1 MTRQQQARLTRYA
14 WLSIAT
20 ALLTIVL
27 KTGAWMLTGS
37 VGLLSDAVE
46 SIVNLAGAT
55 FALLMLSYAAR
66 PADEGHPFGHGKA
79 EYFSS
84 GFEGLLIIFAAG
96 AILYAALNRL
106 LHPAE
111 LNQMGAGVAVSV
123 LASALNFAT
132 ARILL
137 HAGKV
142 HESITLEADGKH
154 LMTDVWTSAGVLAG
168 IVCVWLSGWFWLDA
182 VIAGLV
188 GLNILWA
195 GYGIVRRSC
204 DGLMDAAL
212 PEEDMQRIREAMQPY
227 EREGIAFHALQTRR
241 AAAERFVTVHI
252 LFPGAWTIHC
262 AHCRASKFEEEVTR
276 LLPRTTVTTHLE
288 PLDDARSYRELPEE
302 SRPVLSPECRGK
314 GKKCRFVSGR
324 P

>member
-1 MTRQQQARLTRYA
+1 MTTQQQAKLTRYA

-111 LNQMGAGVAVSV
+111 LSQMGAGVAVSV

-142 HESITLEADGKH
+142 HQSITLEADGKH
-154 LMTDVWTSAGVLAG
+154 LMTDVWTSVGGWPCLSLVERLVLAG
-168 IVCVWLSGWFWLDA
+168 
-182 VIAGLV
+182 
-188 GLNILWA
+188 
-195 GYGIVRRSC
+195 RR
-204 DGLMDAAL
+204 
-212 PEEDMQRIREAMQPY
+212 
-227 EREGIAFHALQTRR
+227 TRR
-241 AAAERFVTVHI
+241 TGGSEH
-252 LFPGAWTIHC
+252 
-262 AHCRASKFEEEVTR
+262 
-276 LLPRTTVTTHLE
+276 
-288 PLDDARSYRELPEE
+288 PLDRLRYCAPL
-302 SRPVLSPECRGK
+302 L
-314 GKKCRFVSGR
+314 
-324 P
+324 